1 MPVVKI
7 DILKG
12 HSKKEKEKLMES
24 IFCAF
29 EENDIPRSWVTIV
42 IDDLPEENWA
52 ISGETLS
59 KKIAREK
66 KEK

>member
-7 DILKG
+7 DLLEG
-12 HSKKEKEKLMES
+12 RTKKEKEKLMKS
-24 IFCAF
+24 IFRAF
-29 EENDIPRSWVTIV
+29 EENNIPKKWVSIV
-42 IDDLPEENWA
+42 ISDLPEENWA